1 MTMRAVGEVR
11 EGEDASNR
19 QQITSK
25 SRVGR
30 SARLTAG
37 YHLSRTVVETSN
49 ESVFGHLGSHG
60 LERRKIFGELLHWTT

>member
-37 YHLSRTVVETSN
+37 YSESHSR
-49 ESVFGHLGSHG
+49 
-60 LERRKIFGELLHWTT
+60 